1 MPENSPHTES
11 SGAIVRNIPLLV
23 AAIASIT
30 TIVSILVTWFLTE
43 RIRTDIAAQTLALE
57 RTKADIA
64 AASQQTAE
72 LALQLEQARLELD
85 RRIAQSAEVRSNR
98 TMQIEDRRARTDEAR
113 LTPDFAKLSNELRP
127 NFTIDCKIERDG
139 AAALLRAT
147 CKFQKVDRGR
157 CLYG

>member
-72 LALQLEQARLELD
+72 LALQL
-85 RRIAQSAEVRSNR
+85 
-98 TMQIEDRRARTDEAR
+98 
-113 LTPDFAKLSNELRP
+113 
-127 NFTIDCKIERDG
+127 
-139 AAALLRAT
+139 
-147 CKFQKVDRGR
+147 
-157 CLYG
+157 